1 MAHQTSIILC
11 RPQHPGNIGSVAR
24 AMCNFSFTN
33 LILVA
38 PPVNWRMH
46 DDLLYM
52 SNGYVEPLDNAMVVQ
67 SLGEVQGICS
77 RIIGFTRRI
86 GAKRPVHGELQDL
99 KQSVMNT
106 NQPQHFGFV
115 FGNER
120 TGLLSHELEFCD
132 TLYSIA
138 TSKDKG
144 SLNLAVSS
152 AVVMYEI
159 AIALQNTDV
168 HADGSPAKPIAV
180 ISHLDCQKRASEIIE
195 TLDMTDVFDKG
206 KDNRERSLRYIQTML
221 SRASLTPFES
231 NWIKKMVLR
240 IRPFINYKID

>member
-1 MAHQTSIILC
+1 MKHQTSIILC
-11 RPQHPGNIGSVAR
+11 RPQQTGNIGSVAR
-24 AMCNFSFTN
+24 AMCNFSFAN

-38 PPVNWRMH
+38 PPVNWRTH

-52 SNGYVEPLDNAMVVQ
+52 SNGYVEPLDNAIVVQ
-67 SLGEVQGICS
+67 SLEEVQNICS
-77 RIIGFTRRI
+77 RLIGFTRRI
-86 GAKRPVHGELQDL
+86 GSKRPVHGELQDL
-99 KQSVMNT
+99 KKNIVDTS
-106 NQPQHFGFV
+106 QPQHFGFV

-120 TGLLSHELEFCD
+120 TGLLSNELEFCD

-144 SLNLAVSS
+144 SLNLAVST

-168 HADGSPAKPIAV
+168 HADGTTAKPISIV
-180 ISHLDCQKRASEIIE
+180 NHLECQKRASEIIE
-195 TLDMTDVFDKG
+195 TLDLTDVFDKG
-206 KDNRERSLRYIQTML
+206 KDNRDRSLRYVRMML
-221 SRASLTPFES
+221 SRASLSRFES

-240 IRPFINYKID
+240 IRPYITPKN

>member
-1 MAHQTSIILC
+1 MKHQTSIILC

-24 AMCNFSFTN
+24 AMCNFSFEN

-38 PPVNWRMH
+38 PPVDWRMH
-46 DDLLYM
+46 GDLLYM

-67 SLGEVQGICS
+67 SLEEVQSICS
-77 RIIGFTRRI
+77 RLIGFTRRI
-86 GAKRPVHGELQDL
+86 GEKRPVHGELQDL
-99 KQSVMNT
+99 KQAIINT
-106 NQPQHFGFV
+106 SQPQHLGFV

-120 TGLLSHELEFCD
+120 TGLLSQELEFCD

-138 TSKDKG
+138 TSKDRG
-144 SLNLAVSS
+144 SLNLAVST

-159 AIALQNTDV
+159 AIALQSTDV
-168 HADGSPAKPIAV
+168 HADGSNVKPIAIV
-180 ISHLDCQKRASEIIE
+180 SHLESLKRASEIIE
-195 TLDMTDVFDKG
+195 TLDMTDVFNKG
-206 KDNRERSLRYIQTML
+206 KDNRERSLRYVQTML

-240 IRPFINYKID
+240 IRPYIKIE

>member
-1 MAHQTSIILC
+1 MTHQTSIILC

-24 AMCNFSFTN
+24 AMCNFSFAN
-33 LILVA
+33 LILVD
-38 PPVNWRMH
+38 PPSGWRIH
-46 DDLLYM
+46 GDLLYM

-67 SLGEVQGICS
+67 SLEEVQNICS
-77 RIIGFTRRI
+77 RLIGFTRRI

-99 KQSVMNT
+99 KQTIINT
-106 NQPQHFGFV
+106 SQPQHLGFV

-120 TGLLSHELEFCD
+120 TGLLSQELEFCD

-138 TSKDKG
+138 TSKDRG
-144 SLNLAVSS
+144 SLNLAVST

-168 HADGSPAKPIAV
+168 HADGSTAKPISIV
-180 ISHLDCQKRASEIIE
+180 SHLESLERASEIIE

-206 KDNRERSLRYIQTML
+206 KDNRERSLRYVQTML

-240 IRPFINYKID
+240 IRPYIKIE